1 MARRKAFVHVG
12 LPHSGGTILDAALDH
27 HEATLARLGIQRSAK
42 SADEMFRAA
51 VELLRDHRAWGYR
64 RRDVEG
70 SWSSVCR
77 RARKGK
83 GTVVVGQHLLA
94 AAAPVEIELL
104 LDGLAGF
111 EVHVVLVAAAPG
123 PQAAAPDEDR
133 DLGGVLTR
141 WATAL
146 GHPDR
151 MHVIVA
157 PDSIDRADR
166 ATAIWQA
173 YGRVVG
179 FDASQLRLPEVPAH
193 QPVRRLALRHSP
205 LWELDPAPGPTAA
218 SYDAWV
224 EATERW
230 AKQIADGGYDLHGDA
245 GDLVPARR
253 EAAAAVA
260 ASGDAAEHRLRETEA
275 ALADTL
281 VEAARLRARN
291 EALELRN
298 GKLERTRK
306 KLKRRLADVV
316 VG

>member
-12 LPHSGGTILDAALDH
+12 LPHSGGTILEAALDH
-27 HEATLARLGIQRSAK
+27 HEATLARLGIQRPAK

-111 EVHVVLVAAAPG
+111 EVHAVLVAPAPG
-123 PQAAAPDEDR
+123 TGSTDGGDDRGLDEVR
-133 DLGGVLTR
+133 AR
-141 WATAL
+141 WSAAL

-151 MHVIVA
+151 VHVIVA
-157 PDSIDRADR
+157 PETTAETTAETSAADR
-166 ATAIWQA
+166 SLVIWEA
-173 YGRVVG
+173 YGRAVG

-193 QPVRRLALRHSP
+193 QPVRQLAVRHSP
-205 LWELDPAPGPTAA
+205 LWELEP
-218 SYDAWV
+218 S
-224 EATERW
+224 
-230 AKQIADGGYDLHGDA
+230 
-245 GDLVPARR
+245 GDLT
-253 EAAAAVA
+253 
-260 ASGDAAEHRLRETEA
+260 EHRLRATEA

-306 KLKRRLADVV
+306 KLKRRLADAV